1 MRQLVL
7 SLTALSAL
15 VLLAAC
21 HGVQTPL
28 LTKYPVGQEPPAE
41 KASALAPAAPTGGAT
56 LRIKWP
62 DRTSQYIQGTAT
74 KIVFGVYQAGITAP
88 IATGSVTRPASDI
101 SFQPLP
107 IGSLRFTADALDPD
121 GTVGASGSATV
132 LVLPNAT
139 VSVPLHLASAIPAP
153 TLSGFTPANG
163 VPGQQVTVTGA
174 NFGESRGMPFAV
186 KYGNTSVPSD
196 RAFRLSDTQLAFF
209 VPASALNSTFTV
221 TIGGQSAA
229 TVTPFRVI
237 ATVSVTP
244 VTGALTSG
252 SPTATL
258 TVTAT
263 DSAGVPVGTPTLA
276 WRILSEVKTQGGT
289 VDQLLSFDSATGLV
303 TRGTATGS
311 ATIGIGLAP
320 VLATASFTVN

>member
-28 LTKYPVGQEPPAE
+28 LTKYPVGQERPVD
-41 KASALAPAAPTGGAT
+41 KANALAPAAPTGGAT

-62 DRTSQYIQGTAT
+62 ERTSQYIQPTAT

-88 IATGSVTRPASDI
+88 IATGSVKRPASDI
-101 SFQPLP
+101 TFQPLP
-107 IGSLRFTADALDPD
+107 IGSLRFTADALDLG

-132 LVLPNAT
+132 VILPNAT
-139 VSVPLHLASAIPAP
+139 VSVPLHLASTIPAP

-174 NFGESRGMPFAV
+174 HFGESRGTPFV
-186 KYGNTSVPSD
+186 IRYGNTIVPSD
-196 RAFRLSDTQLAFF
+196 RAVRLGDNQLVFF
-209 VPASALNSTFTV
+209 VPANALNSTFTLTV
-221 TIGGQSAA
+221 GGQTA
-229 TVTPFRVI
+229 TSVTPFRVI

-252 SPTATL
+252 SPTAML

-263 DSAGVPVGTPTLA
+263 DSAGVPVDTPTLA
-276 WRILSEVKTQGGT
+276 WQMLGEFKPGWSTGDPV
-289 VDQLLSFDSATGLV
+289 LSFNAATGLV
-303 TRGTATGS
+303 SRGTATGS